1 MKSLANLL
9 QRKKD
14 QSPTWKG
21 VEASLIVEEATKIL
35 VDILGVQV
43 IQYAQPA
50 YYKNLTLT
58 FACLSSTVAQE
69 LKLNEKQI
77 IERINDKFGKNTVKK
92 VSYLA

>member
-9 QRKKD
+9 KQKKD
-14 QSPTWKG
+14 KSPVWKG

-35 VDILGVQV
+35 VDILGVEV

-50 YYKNLTLT
+50 YYKNSTLT

-69 LKLNEKQI
+69 LKLNEKSI
-77 IERINDKFGKNTVKK
+77 IRQINDKFGKNTVTKIR
-92 VSYLA
+92 YLA